1 MSRHGQCRCGV
12 MLTFRRRD
20 GYKTRCPGCGK
31 IVRLRPDKPISTAAA
46 PPPAAVETA
55 EPNDYEEAFEHEPAE
70 AMHVVM
76 EDEEAPFVLAA
87 EEAPAELVVEAPDRP
102 PWTWQWLAVGG
113 GLVMWVGLLSVLA
126 WLWWQ

>member
-12 MLTFRRRD
+12 TLKFRRRD
-20 GYKTRCPGCGK
+20 GYKTRCPSCGK
-31 IVRLRPDKPISTAAA
+31 MVRLQPDEPSLAAA
-46 PPPAAVETA
+46 PPPALVVTV
-55 EPNDYEEAFEHEPAE
+55 EPNDYEEAFEHEPTE

-87 EEAPAELVVEAPDRP
+87 EELRAETLVEGPNAS

-113 GLVMWVGLLSVLA
+113 GLVVWVGLLSVLA

>member
-31 IVRLRPDKPISTAAA
+31 IVRLQPDQPSVAAAA
-46 PPPAAVETA
+46 PPAPVEIV
-55 EPNDYEEAFEHEPAE
+55 EPTDCEEVLEDEPAE
-70 AMHVVM
+70 EMHVVM
-76 EDEEAPFVLAA
+76 EDEEAPLVLAVEDSPGETMLETAA
-87 EEAPAELVVEAPDRP
+87 EP

-113 GLVMWVGLLSVLA
+113 GLVVWVGLLSVLA

>member
-31 IVRLRPDKPISTAAA
+31 IVRLQPDEPSLAAA
-46 PPPAAVETA
+46 PAPAPVETV
-55 EPNDYEEAFEHEPAE
+55 EPTEHEEALEDEAAE

-76 EDEEAPFVLAA
+76 EDEEAPLGVAVEEWAA
-87 EEAPAELVVEAPDRP
+87 EPMVEAAEGP

-113 GLVMWVGLLSVLA
+113 GLVVWVSLLSVLA

>member
-12 MLTFRRRD
+12 MLKFRRRD
-20 GYKTRCPGCGK
+20 GYKTRCPSCGK
-31 IVRLRPDKPISTAAA
+31 IVRLQPDKPSSA
-46 PPPAAVETA
+46 PSPLPAPVETV
-55 EPNDYEEAFEHEPAE
+55 EPNDFEEMLDTEPGE

-76 EDEEAPFVLAA
+76 ADEEAPFVLAV
-87 EEAPAELVVEAPDRP
+87 EDSPGETMVEALEQR

-113 GLVMWVGLLSVLA
+113 GLVVWVGLLSVLA